1 MTSTVGTVSAR
12 QARALLV
19 DADRATGHDAGMDTP
34 AGPSLRAGGRDV
46 RDGLIG
52 LAATGSALLV
62 AAWVLDGL
70 SLTPWWT
77 AFVVAAVMAVV
88 DALVR
93 PVLRAL
99 AGRAGAVTALVL
111 GVLVQVAVVELALL
125 AVPSATVASIGDA
138 VATLVIVAVVTV
150 VTRWLLGVTDSSYIV
165 ADLIRRGERRR
176 RRAPVAGPDPRGS
189 AVGVVV
195 VQVDGLP
202 FPLLRHGIVSGVL
215 PTLARW
221 VRTGS
226 HDAARWWARVP
237 STTPASQA
245 ALLHGTNDGIP
256 AFRWYEKDTGRLMVA
271 NRPADAADLEARLS
285 DGRGLLA
292 DRGVSVSNIFSGDAP
307 TTFMTMSRITG
318 RGGLG
323 PGGGYVRFFA
333 SPFMFPRALVR
344 TLGEMVKELHQSRR
358 QRLRG
363 IEPRVRRRGAYVA
376 LRGLTN
382 VLLRDL
388 NVALVAEHM
397 IAGAPVIFV
406 DLVDYDEIAHHAGVA
421 RPESLAA
428 LAGVD
433 GVLGT
438 LEKVAAAAPR
448 EYRFVV
454 LSDHGQSQGPTFRQ
468 LTGRGLEAA
477 VREHTDAAR
486 TATLTETGDVEV
498 WGPLN
503 AMLAEVLSAV
513 RPARRSDGGHG
524 SGGTGVVIGPQ
535 RPARAAPAGG
545 PPGDE
550 RPELVVVGSGN
561 LGLAWF
567 PGLPGRV
574 PIEDLDR
581 RFPALIPGLL
591 SEPGVAFVVVDSAR
605 GPLVVG
611 ADGVRVLL
619 EGAVEGRDP
628 LAAFGPRAAA
638 DLARVAVM
646 DTCPDLYVHSTVDPR
661 TDEVHAFEELV
672 GSHGGLGGWQNDAVF
687 VHPAEWPLEADL
699 LDRTVEGEA
708 LLYGA
713 DAVHRQPVRWLER
726 CGARRLPAPE
736 TTSGGDRAQD
746 GAHPVRVRWRADP

>member
-1 MTSTVGTVSAR
+1 
-12 QARALLV
+12 
-19 DADRATGHDAGMDTP
+19 MDTH
-34 AGPSLRAGGRDV
+34 AGPSLRASGRDV

-52 LAATGSALLV
+52 LVATGVALLV

-70 SLTPWWT
+70 SLSPWWT

-88 DALVR
+88 DLLVRPALRALVR
-93 PVLRAL
+93 
-99 AGRAGAVTALVL
+99 RAGAVTALLL
-111 GVLVQVAVVELALL
+111 GVVVQVAVVELALL
-125 AVPSATVASIGDA
+125 AVPSAAVASLGA
-138 VATLVIVAVVTV
+138 TVATLVVVAVVSV
-150 VTRWLLGVTDSSYIV
+150 VTRWLLGATDNTYLV
-165 ADLIRRGERRR
+165 ANLIRRGERRR
-176 RRAPVAGPDPRGS
+176 RRTPRTGADPGAS
-189 AVGVVV
+189 PVGVVV

-202 FPLLRHGIVSGVL
+202 FPLLQHGIVSGVL

-221 VRTGS
+221 VRSGG
-226 HDAARWWARVP
+226 HDAVRWWAQVP

-245 ALLHGTNDGIP
+245 ALLHGTSDGIP
-256 AFRWYEKDTGRLMVA
+256 AFRWYEKDTGRLLVA
-271 NRPADAADLEARLS
+271 NRPADAAVVEERLS

-292 DRGVSVSNIFSGDAP
+292 DGGVSVSNIFSGDAP
-307 TTFMTMSRITG
+307 TAFMTMSRITG

-323 PGGGYVRFFA
+323 PGRGYVGFFA
-333 SPFMFPRALVR
+333 SPFVFPQALVR
-344 TLGEMVKELHQSRR
+344 TVGEMVKELHQRRR

-397 IAGAPVIFV
+397 IAGVSVVFV

-421 RPESLAA
+421 RPEALAA

-468 LTGRGLEAA
+468 LTGRGLEEA
-477 VREHTDAAR
+477 VREHTDAAGA
-486 TATLTETGDVEV
+486 ATLVDTGDVEV

-513 RPARRSDGGHG
+513 RPGAGRADGPPG
-524 SGGTGVVIGPQ
+524 SGGTGVVVGPQ
-535 RPARAAPAGG
+535 RGTPDTASG
-545 PPGDE
+545 E

-561 LGLAWF
+561 LGLVWF

-581 RFPALIPGLL
+581 RFPALVPGLL

-611 ADGVRVLL
+611 PDGVRVLL
-619 EGAVEGRDP
+619 EGVVEGRDP
-628 LAAFGPRAAA
+628 LAGFGPRAAA

-646 DTCPDLYVHSTVDPR
+646 GSCPDLYVHSTVDPR

-672 GSHGGLGGWQNDAVF
+672 GCHGGLGGWQNDAVL
-687 VHPAEWPLEADL
+687 VHPADWPLDADL

-713 DAVHRQPVRWLER
+713 DAVHRQLVRWLER
-726 CGARRLPAPE
+726 CGARRAVPATPLH
-736 TTSGGDRAQD
+736 
-746 GAHPVRVRWRADP
+746 HP

>member
-1 MTSTVGTVSAR
+1 M
-12 QARALLV
+12 
-19 DADRATGHDAGMDTP
+19 DRH
-34 AGPSLRAGGRDV
+34 AGPSLRASGRDV

-52 LAATGSALLV
+52 LVATGSALLV

-70 SLTPWWT
+70 SLSPWWT

-93 PVLRAL
+93 PVLRVL
-99 AGRAGAVTALVL
+99 ARRAGAVTALLL
-111 GVLVQVAVVELALL
+111 GVLVQVVVVEVALL
-125 AVPSATVASIGDA
+125 AVPSASLDSLGDA
-138 VATLVIVAVVTV
+138 LATLVIVAVVSV
-150 VTRWLLGVTDSSYIV
+150 VTRWLLGVTDSSYLV
-165 ADLIRRGERRR
+165 ADLVRRGERRR
-176 RRAPVAGPDPRGS
+176 RRTPAPGPDAEGP
-189 AVGVVV
+189 AVGMVV

-202 FPLLRHGIVSGVL
+202 FRLLQHGIVSGVL

-221 VRTGS
+221 VRSGG
-226 HDAARWWARVP
+226 HDAVRWWARVP

-245 ALLHGTNDGIP
+245 ALLHGTNEGIP
-256 AFRWYEKDTGRLMVA
+256 AFRWYEKDSGRLLVA
-271 NRPADAADLEARLS
+271 NRPADAADVEKRLS

-292 DRGVSVSNIFSGDAP
+292 EGGVSVSNIFSGDAP
-307 TTFMTMSRITG
+307 TAFMTMSRITG

-323 PGGGYVRFFA
+323 PGRGYVRFFA
-333 SPFMFPRALVR
+333 SPFVFPQALVR

-438 LEKVAAAAPR
+438 LERVAAAAPR

-477 VREHTDAAR
+477 VRGHTETSS
-486 TATLTETGDVEV
+486 TATLADTGDVEV

-513 RPARRSDGGHG
+513 RPAARRSDGRGTD
-524 SGGTGVVIGPQ
+524 GTGMVVGPQ
-535 RPARAAPAGG
+535 RDTRAATAGPSG
-545 PPGDE
+545 GE

-561 LGLAWF
+561 VGLIWF
-567 PGLPGRV
+567 PELPGRV
-574 PIEDLDR
+574 PIEELGR
-581 RFPALIPGLL
+581 RFPALVRGLL

-605 GPLVVG
+605 GPLAVG
-611 ADGVRVLL
+611 PDGVRVLL
-619 EGAVEGRDP
+619 EDVVEGRDP

-638 DLARVAVM
+638 DLARVAAM
-646 DTCPDLYVHSTVDPR
+646 ESCPDLYVHSTVDPR

-672 GSHGGLGGWQNDAVF
+672 GCHGGLGGWQNDAVL
-687 VHPAEWPLEADL
+687 VHPADWPLETGL
-699 LDRTVEGEA
+699 LDRSVDGEA

-713 DAVHRQPVRWLER
+713 EAVHRQLVLWLER
-726 CGARRLPAPE
+726 CGARSRPVPE
-736 TTSGGDRAQD
+736 AT
-746 GAHPVRVRWRADP
+746 GAACPRDA

>member
-1 MTSTVGTVSAR
+1 MDSQAGT
-12 QARALLV
+12 
-19 DADRATGHDAGMDTP
+19 
-34 AGPSLRAGGRDV
+34 SLRTSGRDV

-52 LAATGSALLV
+52 LVVTGSALLV

-70 SLTPWWT
+70 SLSPWWT

-93 PVLRAL
+93 PGLRAL
-99 AGRAGAVTALVL
+99 ARRVGAVTALLL
-111 GVLVQVAVVELALL
+111 GVIVQVAVVELALL
-125 AVPSATVASIGDA
+125 AVPSASVASLGDA
-138 VATLVIVAVVTV
+138 VATLVVVAVVAV
-150 VTRWLLGVTDSSYIV
+150 VTRWLLGATDNTYLV

-176 RRAPVAGPDPRGS
+176 RRTPHAGVDAGAAP
-189 AVGVVV
+189 VGVVV

-202 FPLLRHGIVSGVL
+202 FPLLQHGIVSGVL

-221 VRTGS
+221 VRSGD
-226 HDAARWWARVP
+226 HDAVRWWARVP

-256 AFRWYEKDTGRLMVA
+256 AFRWYEKDTGRLLVA
-271 NRPADAADLEARLS
+271 NRPADAAEVEERLS

-292 DRGVSVSNIFSGDAP
+292 EGGVSVSNIFSGDAP
-307 TTFMTMSRITG
+307 IAFMTMSRITG

-323 PGGGYVRFFA
+323 PGGGYIRFFA
-333 SPFMFPRALVR
+333 SPFVFPQALVR
-344 TLGEMVKELHQSRR
+344 TLGEMLKEIHQSRR

-421 RPESLAA
+421 RPEALAA

-438 LEKVAAAAPR
+438 LERVAAAAPR
-448 EYRFVV
+448 AYRFVV

-477 VREHTDAAR
+477 VREHTAAAG
-486 TATLTETGDVEV
+486 TATLVDTGDVEV
-498 WGPLN
+498 WGPAN
-503 AMLAEVLSAV
+503 AMLAEVLSSV
-513 RPARRSDGGHG
+513 RPGARRSGARQGP
-524 SGGTGVVIGPQ
+524 GGTGVVVGPQ
-535 RPARAAPAGG
+535 RRAPDGAPG
-545 PPGDE
+545 E

-561 LGLAWF
+561 VGLVWF

-574 PIEDLDR
+574 PIEELDR
-581 RFPALIPGLL
+581 RFPGLVPGLL
-591 SEPGVAFVVVDSAR
+591 AEPGVAFLVVDSAR

-611 ADGVRVLL
+611 PDGVRVLL
-619 EGAVEGRDP
+619 EDVVEGRDP

-646 DTCPDLYVHSTVDPR
+646 GSCPDLYVHSTVDPR

-672 GSHGGLGGWQNDAVF
+672 GCHGGLGGWQNDAVL
-687 VHPAEWPLEADL
+687 VHPADWPLDADL
-699 LDRTVEGEA
+699 LDRSVEGEA

-713 DAVHRQPVRWLER
+713 DAVHRQLVRWLER
-726 CGARRLPAPE
+726 CGARRPVPATPLHR
-736 TTSGGDRAQD
+736 S
-746 GAHPVRVRWRADP
+746 